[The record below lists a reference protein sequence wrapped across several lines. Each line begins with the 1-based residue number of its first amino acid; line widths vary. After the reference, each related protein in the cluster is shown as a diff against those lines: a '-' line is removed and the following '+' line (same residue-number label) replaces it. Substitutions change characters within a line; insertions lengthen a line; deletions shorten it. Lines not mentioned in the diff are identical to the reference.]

1 MDKKLVAL
9 TAAAY
14 LGTFIA
20 DIDITIVNVALPSI
34 QADVDASL
42 AGLQWIVNAYAVCL
56 AAFMLSASGLSNKFG
71 LKRIWMLAMALFTA
85 ASLLCAFAGS
95 IGLLLVARSVQGAAG
110 AVIIPGAMSII
121 FHAFDDAK
129 LRAKVIGGWS
139 TFSAIGLI
147 VGPLLGGLLVD
158 STGWPSI
165 FLINIP
171 LGIVALALGGWGMK
185 EIAVEKALRLDVAGQ
200 ILSILWLGG
209 MTYALIAAGQHG
221 LLSPAA
227 TVPFTGSCLLFAA
240 FLYQQSRTAN
250 PLLPLPLF
258 RQSDFGIPNLASF
271 ILGFSTYSS
280 LFFFSLYFQNAQGAS
295 ASEAGVRM
303 MPQFL
308 LTAVVSLF
316 FGRLHA
322 RISAQWLMVGS
333 YALIGIAMTLLY
345 FAGVDTGY
353 VYTGS
358 LLALMGVGMG
368 VAVPVTGVCVLGAV
382 NKSRFATASAVM
394 NALRQGGMAFG
405 IAILGAL
412 LGAEA
417 VRYATRLM
425 TADGIPQAALRS
437 QALVFTT
444 ATDATAAPALHY
456 YREAIAHGFQMAM
469 LVAGAACLVMAAIL
483 AFQGR
488 STPACATGRAAP
500 HTKQLE

>member
-20 DIDITIVNVALPSI
+20 DIDITIVNVALPAI

-42 AGLQWIVNAYAVCL
+42 AELQWIVNAYAVCL

-185 EIAVEKALRLDVAGQ
+185 EIAVEKDLRLDVAGQ
-200 ILSILWLGG
+200 TLSILWLGG
-209 MTYALIAAGQHG
+209 MTHALITAGQHG
-221 LLSPAA
+221 LLSTVA
-227 TVPFTGSCLLFAA
+227 TVPFTGSCLLFVV
-240 FLYQQSRTAN
+240 FLHQQSRTAN

-258 RQSDFGIPNLASF
+258 KQSDFGISNLASF

-280 LFFFSLYFQNAQGAS
+280 LFFFSLYFQSAQGAS

-308 LTAVVSLF
+308 LTAMVSLF

-333 YALIGIAMTLLY
+333 YALIGVAMALLF
-345 FAGVDTGY
+345 FAEVDTGY

-368 VAVPVTGVCVLGAV
+368 VAVPVTGVCVLGSV

-425 TADGIPQAALRS
+425 TADGIPQAALRA
-437 QALVFTT
+437 QALVFTA

-469 LVAGAACLVMAAIL
+469 LVAGSACLIMAAIL

-488 STPACATGRAAP
+488 STPRANGPASR
-500 HTKQLE
+500 TKQIE

>member
-9 TAAAY
+9 TVAAY

-20 DIDITIVNVALPSI
+20 DIDITIVNVALPAI

-121 FHAFDDAK
+121 FHAYDDAK

-185 EIAVEKALRLDVAGQ
+185 EIAVEKYLRLDVAGQ

-209 MTYALIAAGQHG
+209 MTYALIAAGQYG
-221 LLSPAA
+221 LLSPVA
-227 TVPFTGSCLLFAA
+227 TVPFAGSCLLFAV
-240 FLYQQSRTAN
+240 FLYQQSRVAN

-258 RQSDFGIPNLASF
+258 RQSGFAIPNLASF

-308 LTAVVSLF
+308 LTAVVSFF

-322 RISAQWLMVGS
+322 RISTRWLMVGS
-333 YALIGIAMTLLY
+333 YALIGVAMVLLY
-345 FAGVDTGY
+345 FAGVDTNY
-353 VYTGS
+353 MYTGS

-382 NKSRFATASAVM
+382 NNTRFATASAVM

-425 TADGIPQAALRS
+425 TADCIPQAAQRA
-437 QALVFTT
+437 QELVFTT

-456 YREAIAHGFQMAM
+456 YREGIAQGFQMAM
-469 LVAGAACLVMAAIL
+469 LVAGAACLAMAVIL
-483 AFQGR
+483 ALQHR
-488 STPACATGRAAP
+488 STPQSTGGR
-500 HTKQLE
+500 HTSQSN

>member
-1 MDKKLVAL
+1 MNKKLVAL

-20 DIDITIVNVALPSI
+20 DIDITIVNVALPAI

-42 AGLQWIVNAYAVCL
+42 AELQWIVNSYAVCL

-85 ASLLCAFAGS
+85 SSLLCAFAGNIS
-95 IGLLLVARSVQGAAG
+95 LLLVGRSIQGAAG

-129 LRAKVIGGWS
+129 LRAKVVGGWS

-147 VGPLLGGLLVD
+147 VGPLLGGFLVD
-158 STGWPSI
+158 HTGWPSI

-171 LGIVALALGGWGMK
+171 LGIMALALGGWGMK
-185 EIAVEKALRLDVAGQ
+185 EIAVEKDLRLDVSGQ
-200 ILSILWLGG
+200 VLSILWLGG
-209 MTYALIAAGQHG
+209 MTYALIAAGHAG
-221 LLSPAA
+221 LLAPEV
-227 TVPFTGSCLLFAA
+227 TVPLAGSCILFGV
-240 FLYQQSRTAN
+240 FLFRQSRTAN

-258 RQSDFGIPNLASF
+258 RQTGFGIPNLASF

-280 LFFFSLYFQNAQGAS
+280 LFFFSLFFQEAQGVS
-295 ASEAGVRM
+295 ASEAGVRL

-308 LTAVVSLF
+308 LTAIVSLF
-316 FGRLHA
+316 FGRLHS
-322 RISAQWLMVGS
+322 RVGTKWLMVTS
-333 YALIGIAMTLLY
+333 YALIGVAMVLLC
-345 FAGVDTGY
+345 FAEVQTGY

-382 NKSRFATASAVM
+382 EKARFATASAVM

-417 VRYATRLM
+417 VKHATRQL
-425 TADGIPQAALRS
+425 TADGISQAALRA
-437 QALVFTT
+437 QTLVFSN
-444 ATDATAAPALHY
+444 AADAEAALSTHY
-456 YREAIAHGFQMAM
+456 YREAIAYGFQSAM
-469 LVAGAACLVMAAIL
+469 LAAGAACLVMAVIL
-483 AFQGR
+483 AVQGK
-488 STPACATGRAAP
+488 STPPAVRR
-500 HTKQLE
+500 